1 MKQLFALH
9 RLSTRFDAALS
20 DWGISLASLA
30 IRLYVGWQFLKAG
43 LVKVNDWS
51 STLALFRDEYKVPL
65 LPPDLAAYMGAAG
78 ELALPLLLFVGLF
91 SRPAALALFLVNA
104 MAVVSYPQLFSF
116 ECPAAVNDHLYW
128 GMLLLVVVAIGPG
141 RFSLDALIA
150 RKTQARG

>member
-9 RLSTRFDAALS
+9 RLSTRFDAALG
-20 DWGISLASLA
+20 DWGVSLASLA
-30 IRLYVGWQFLKAG
+30 IRLHVGWQFMKAG

-51 STLALFRDEYKVPL
+51 STVALFRDEYKVPL

-128 GMLLLVVVAIGPG
+128 GILLLVVVAMGPG
-141 RFSLDALIA
+141 RFSLDAFIA
-150 RKTQARG
+150 RKR